1 MKNKKILLIVLL
13 VIFLLNTFLAGTNA
27 ILPFDNAIHSFMY
40 NFYSSFTIKFMKTIT
55 FFGSTA
61 WVVSLCLLLFII
73 YSVKK
78 SNKSYIVALIL
89 IISTLLNNGIKFI
102 VRRARPLNMLIVEN
116 TFSYPSGHMMASTT
130 IYGILIY
137 FLIKSNIAKKYKI
150 IYASVLSLLIV
161 LIGLSRIFLRAH
173 FFTDVFGGALVSSM
187 LIILFSILNDKYK
200 WIKD

>member
-61 WVVSLCLLLFII
+61 WVVSLCTLLFII

-187 LIILFSILNDKYK
+187 LIILVSILNDKYK